1 MMEEQGY
8 TSYHGMVAEVNT
20 AMTELSKL
28 CGQLEMEENQRS
40 IDQSRKKLAEHKF
53 SVGIMGEFK
62 RGKSTVINAL
72 LGAEIMPADILPCTA
87 TMNRVTYDLTPH
99 AQVISSDGSAIDVPV
114 DQIKDY
120 VTKLNEESDKRSES
134 VDEAIVYYPC
144 KFCQNGV
151 DIVDTPGLN
160 DDDRMDRISEQV
172 IPKLDAVIMV
182 VVPGAPFGKSEAD
195 FVRNKLVGS
204 DLGRLIFLVNKI
216 DTIRPK
222 ERERCVQ
229 DIRNRIQTAV
239 LDKMAEVY
247 GNGSKEYQ
255 DAKAK
260 LGSIRIFP
268 ISAADAL
275 DGRLEG
281 NQELIT
287 ESGIVAFEKEL
298 TYMLT
303 VERGALELA
312 APLSNLLRTSEE
324 VIQAAE
330 TRKNSL
336 SLSGDTFRL
345 KQQEALERIN
355 RLRNDKRAEN
365 KKIKAAGQEIRVSLL
380 PQAAE
385 FYQELEKKLYDAI
398 DQVKIDEKTLA
409 LDAGKAAAA
418 QRIEEAVQSTLQEQ
432 MSYFCERM
440 KSKVMESLGKE
451 ASRLTDFTS
460 KMGMD
465 TQQIRMDLSGMTSK
479 KSNGLMMDIASITID
494 TLTNSFGILGLSG
507 AFKGYQLAGGKGA
520 AVGLG
525 VGVATAFGVAAIAGP
540 LGVVGLPLCLI
551 AGIASQKTGGMAVKK
566 LFGGNINH
574 KAYLEI
580 VDTLR
585 DKVKNMVV
593 SLRQE
598 RQLERYIEKLVDEG
612 FGHLSAVMEEECEK
626 LLKDTEQTIDS
637 IKRDLT
643 KNEMQKE
650 QESKR
655 YDAVIV
661 SVNQIMK
668 QLLPMLEKVNSSRSE
683 A

>member
-1 MMEEQGY
+1 MEEQGY

-99 AQVISSDGSAIDVPV
+99 AQVISSDGSVTEVPV

-260 LGSIRIFP
+260 LGNIRIFP

-281 NQELIT
+281 DPELVK
-287 ESGIVAFEKEL
+287 ESGIAAFEKEL

-324 VIQAAE
+324 VIQTAE

-336 SLSGDTFRL
+336 NLSGDTFRQ

-355 RLRNDKRAEN
+355 RLRNDKRAES
-365 KKIKAAGQEIRVSLL
+365 KKIRAAGQEIRVSLL

-398 DQVKIDEKTLA
+398 DQVKIDEKSLA
-409 LDAGKAAAA
+409 MDAGKAAAA

-440 KSKVMESLGKE
+440 KSKVMESIGKE
-451 ASRLTDFTS
+451 ASRLTNFTS
-460 KMGMD
+460 KMGMN

-479 KSNGLMMDIASITID
+479 KSNSLMMDIASITID

-525 VGVATAFGVAAIAGP
+525 VGVATAFGVAAIASP

-574 KAYLEI
+574 KAYVEI

-598 RQLERYIEKLVDEG
+598 RQLERYIERLVDEG

-655 YDAVIV
+655 YDAIIS

>member
-1 MMEEQGY
+1 MEEQGY

-99 AQVISSDGSAIDVPV
+99 AQVITSDGSAMDVPV

-216 DTIRPK
+216 DTIRPR

-255 DAKAK
+255 EAKAK
-260 LGSIRIFP
+260 LGNIRIFP

-281 NQELIT
+281 DQELVT
-287 ESGIVAFEKEL
+287 ESGIAAFEKEL

-324 VIQAAE
+324 VIQTAE

-336 SLSGDTFRL
+336 SLSNDTFRQ

-365 KKIKAAGQEIRVSLL
+365 KKIKAAGQEIRVSLM

-398 DQVKIDEKTLA
+398 DQVKIDEKSLA
-409 LDAGKAAAA
+409 MDAGKAAAA

-440 KSKVMESLGKE
+440 KSKVMESIGKE

-460 KMGMD
+460 KIGMD
-465 TQQIRMDLSGMTSK
+465 TQQIRMDLSGITSK
-479 KSNGLMMDIASITID
+479 KQNSLMVDIASITID
-494 TLTNSFGILGLSG
+494 TLTNTMGILGLSG

-525 VGVATAFGVAAIAGP
+525 VGFATAFGVAAIAGP

-598 RQLERYIEKLVDEG
+598 RHLERYIEKLVDEG

-650 QESKR
+650 QEARR
-655 YDAVIV
+655 YDGIIA
-661 SVNQIMK
+661 SVNQIME